1 MDTILFDFG
10 NVIGYFDHRIAVR
23 KFIADCDLNVEQCYS
38 LVYDTAAE
46 DEFEAGRISGE
57 DFVRRSCAA
66 IGYRGI
72 PEQFRAAF
80 EAIFTPNPELCALIP
95 KLAKRYRL
103 ILASNT
109 NEIHS
114 QHYRRTFRDVL
125 RHFSALGLSHEA
137 GARKPDRRFFE
148 HCQAYTEC
156 RPHECLF
163 IDDLAIN
170 VEAARAFGW
179 RAIQYVSYR
188 DLLQQLRSH
197 KIDV

>member
-10 NVIGYFDHRIAVR
+10 NVIACFDHRIAIR

-38 LVYDTAAE
+38 LIYDTAAE
-46 DEFEAGRISGE
+46 DAFEAGRMSSE

-66 IGYRGI
+66 IGYRGS
-72 PEQFRAAF
+72 PEQFRSAF
-80 EAIFTPNPELCALIP
+80 EAIFTPNREVCALIP
-95 KLAKRYRL
+95 RLAKRYKL
-103 ILASNT
+103 VLASNT

-114 QHYRRTFRDVL
+114 QHFRRTYRDVL
-125 RHFSALGLSHEA
+125 SHFSALGLSHEA

-148 HCQAYTEC
+148 HCQAIAEC

-170 VEAARAFGW
+170 VDAARAFGW
-179 RAIQYVSYR
+179 RAIQYVSFD

-197 KIDV
+197 KIEL